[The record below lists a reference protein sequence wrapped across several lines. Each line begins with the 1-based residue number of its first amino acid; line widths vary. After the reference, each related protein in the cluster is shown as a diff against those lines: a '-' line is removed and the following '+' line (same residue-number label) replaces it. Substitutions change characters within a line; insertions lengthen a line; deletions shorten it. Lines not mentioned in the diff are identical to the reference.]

1 MNQKYKNALPAAGG
15 AAGSGDG
22 PRLDPMAVQNYAYLK
37 LLKWD
42 HLHRPFPEV
51 GAPGKLTARFLL
63 VLPNFWR
70 VIVTTHI
77 AENCSFVSCM
87 IPGFLVHSQS
97 CASITTVPFRNIV
110 TARKEALGPLAVAIL
125 PPLPSPLG
133 PLLSVSMDWSYSGLF
148 V

>member
-22 PRLDPMAVQNYAYLK
+22 PRLDPVAVQNYAYLK

-51 GAPGKLTARFLL
+51 GAPGKLTAPFLL

-70 VIVTTHI
+70 VIVITHI

-87 IPGFLVHSQS
+87 IPGF
-97 CASITTVPFRNIV
+97 
-110 TARKEALGPLAVAIL
+110 
-125 PPLPSPLG
+125 
-133 PLLSVSMDWSYSGLF
+133 
-148 V
+148 